1 MQIRGHWQNANP
13 NTIWA
18 KLANRLGREPTN
30 EEAKQ
35 EVRRILDEGLVEL
48 ASAGKLKHQRRRA

>member
-1 MQIRGHWQNANP
+1 MQVNITWQNANQ

-18 KLANRLGREPTN
+18 KIANRLGREPTN

-35 EVRRILDEGLVEL
+35 EVRRILGEGIVDL
-48 ASAGKLKHQRRRA
+48 ADAGKLKHQRRRR